1 MKEKMTYKEMLLMLK
16 KHQHKAPDRWS
27 ELSEQLDLSEQLTKL
42 PTYKAPDNL
51 WDGIEQ
57 ALVEDDSPTET
68 ITQGKSNKYLGMAG
82 LIILILLT
90 IIAYLLSSRTTE
102 VSEYEYR
109 SETEEV
115 ADGEFEDYKAIN
127 VDENLTEVY
136 MYIQANEFIFSE
148 EELEKFERHL
158 EDLKAAIE
166 AIQKMKENY
175 GQDESVNRLLA
186 RVERDKSQL
195 LKEMIAATI

>member
-1 MKEKMTYKEMLLMLK
+1 MKEKMTYQEMLAMLK
-16 KHQHKAPDRWS
+16 EHQYTAPDRWS
-27 ELSEQLDLSEQLTKL
+27 ELSDQLDLGEQLTQL

-51 WDGIEQ
+51 WNGIEQ
-57 ALVEDDSPTET
+57 ALESDDSPTET
-68 ITQGKSNKYLGMAG
+68 ITQGKSTNYLRLAG
-82 LIILILLT
+82 LIILLLLG
-90 IIAYLLSSRTTE
+90 IIAYLLSSRSTE

-109 SETEEV
+109 SETEQLAE
-115 ADGEFEDYKAIN
+115 GEYEDYEAIN

-148 EELEKFERHL
+148 EELAKFERHL
-158 EDLKAAIE
+158 EDLRVAIE